1 LSVIPGIDY
10 EFTQPIEMRFN
21 ELITGVRADIAVKVF
36 GEDLDYLSNKGEEIK
51 ELVEKIDGAG
61 DVILEKTTG
70 LPQMNVTYNRSRIA
84 YYGVDIKT
92 LNSYLAAAFGGE
104 VAGSVFE
111 GERRFDLVLRLQEA
125 DRVDIDN
132 IRKLPV
138 LLPNSSQ
145 VPLSELANIHYTTG
159 PAKISR
165 ENTQRCVV
173 VSVMIFALVKIRPFT
188 IRFSRGYLILVTSL
202 G

>member
-1 LSVIPGIDY
+1 
-10 EFTQPIEMRFN
+10 
-21 ELITGVRADIAVKVF
+21 
-36 GEDLDYLSNKGEEIK
+36 
-51 ELVEKIDGAG
+51 
-61 DVILEKTTG
+61 
-70 LPQMNVTYNRSRIA
+70 MNVTYNRSRIA

-173 VSVMIFALVKIRPFT
+173 VSVNVRNRDLQSVAKDIQATVNKNVKLNPGYYVSYGGQFENLQNASKRLTYAVPIALALIFIFLHFAFKSLKDTIMILQR
-188 IRFSRGYLILVTSL
+188 YLCRWWV